1 MERPAD
7 VPDAAGPQRIG
18 AGRDLETLLVV
29 SLGDTEFGLPIG
41 DVREVMRA
49 PPISR
54 VPFPPPDVTGLIGVR
69 GAVLPVL
76 DLGLRLFRRP
86 AVAPGTV
93 VIAQEPDTL
102 ESIALL
108 VDRVTGLVDG
118 ATNADRRE
126 APVEAEAT
134 LPAGWIAS
142 VRLPEPGRPI
152 TVLDLRAVLPNPELR
167 GPDDDVD
174 PGIPPNNEP

>member
-1 MERPAD
+1 MTQPEE
-7 VPDAAGPQRIG
+7 VPEAAEPDGMG
-18 AGRDLETLLVV
+18 VSEESVLVV
-29 SLGDTEFGLPIG
+29 RLGETEFGLPIR
-41 DVREVMRA
+41 DVREVLRA

-86 AVAPGTV
+86 ARTPGAI
-93 VIAQEPDTL
+93 VIAQEPESL

-108 VDRVTGLVDG
+108 VDRVTGLVEG
-118 ATNADRRE
+118 SAPKDRRD

-134 LPAGWIAS
+134 LPPGWVAS
-142 VRLPEPGRPI
+142 VRIPEPGRPI
-152 TVLDLRAVLPNPELR
+152 TVLNLRAVLPNPEPR
-167 GPDDDVD
+167 GPDDAD
-174 PGIPPNNEP
+174 PRTPSDSEP